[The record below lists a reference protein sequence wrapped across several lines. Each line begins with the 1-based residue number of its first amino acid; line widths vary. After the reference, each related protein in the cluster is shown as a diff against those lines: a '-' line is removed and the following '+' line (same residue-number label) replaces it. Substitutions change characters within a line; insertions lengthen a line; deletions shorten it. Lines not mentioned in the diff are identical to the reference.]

1 MRVEPSARGAVEDRT
16 RLRERMRTVLDRA
29 DLGVSQESLHHPA
42 AVEIVSL
49 VQRDLRSGPLEP
61 VRQRSFSDRLD
72 RVPPAPVCGAAA
84 PQGHLSR
91 SVARALRSV
100 PARGA
105 DAPAATADVVEWEA
119 AERDVLAAA
128 LALLERVRPEFAAE
142 LRETVVEVALLG
154 GAAIDGFT
162 DFAVHGAVHVNR
174 SRLQGGTD
182 GVPGVVRCAEA
193 LVHEGTHTRCN
204 AAAVAEPFLVPD
216 EVERDGAARRGSG
229 ARGSGGGRVLVATPL
244 RADPRPLTGL
254 FQQTVVLARSVLLY
268 RGLAGVEFPGPG
280 PAAVEARCAK
290 LLDGA
295 RQAVRTLAAHPD
307 SLTPHGRTVLAEC
320 AAVTGEPARHGGYV
334 PEDSAPGESR

>member
-16 RLRERMRTVLDRA
+16 LLRERMRTVLDRA
-29 DLGVSQESLHHPA
+29 DLRVPQESLHHPA
-42 AVEIVSL
+42 AVEIVHL
-49 VQRDLRSGPLEP
+49 VQRALRSGPLGP
-61 VRQRSFSDRLD
+61 DRLRSLSDRLD

-84 PQGHLSR
+84 PQGHLGR

-105 DAPAATADVVEWEA
+105 DAPAVTADVVEWEA
-119 AERDVLAAA
+119 AERDVMEAA
-128 LALLERVRPEFAAE
+128 LGLLERVWPQSAAE

-162 DFAVHGAVHVNR
+162 DFAVHGAVLVNR
-174 SRLQGGTD
+174 SRLQGSQD
-182 GVPGVVRCAEA
+182 GVPGVVRCVEA
-193 LVHEGTHTRCN
+193 LVHEGAHTRCN
-204 AAAVAEPFLVPD
+204 AAAVAEPFLLP
-216 EVERDGAARRGSG
+216 DGAGRIRADQ
-229 ARGSGGGRVLVATPL
+229 GGPVLVATPL

-268 RGLAGVEFPGPG
+268 RALAGEPFPAPG
-280 PAAVEARCAK
+280 PAAVGARYAK

-295 RQAVRTLAAHPD
+295 RQAVRTLAAHTD

-320 AAVTGEPARHGGYV
+320 AAVIGEPARHSGYA
-334 PEDSAPGESR
+334 PEDSAPGGPA

>member
-16 RLRERMRTVLDRA
+16 SLRERMRTVLVRA
-29 DLGVSQESLHHPA
+29 DLRVPQESLHHPA
-42 AVEIVSL
+42 AVEIVHL
-49 VQRDLRSGPLEP
+49 VQRALRSGPLGP
-61 VRQRSFSDRLD
+61 DRLRSLSDRLD

-105 DAPAATADVVEWEA
+105 DAPAVTADVVEWEA
-119 AERDVLAAA
+119 GERDLMEAA
-128 LALLERVRPEFAAE
+128 LGLLERVWPQSAAE

-162 DFAVHGAVHVNR
+162 DFAVHGAVLVNR
-174 SRLQGGTD
+174 SRLRGSQD

-193 LVHEGTHTRCN
+193 LVHEGAHTRCN
-204 AAAVAEPFLVPD
+204 AAAVAEPFLLPD
-216 EVERDGAARRGSG
+216 RAGRGGADQ
-229 ARGSGGGRVLVATPL
+229 GGPVLVATPL

-268 RGLAGVEFPGPG
+268 RALAGEPFPAPG
-280 PAAVEARCAK
+280 PAAVGARYAK

-295 RQAVRTLAAHPD
+295 RQAVRTLAAHTD

-320 AAVTGEPARHGGYV
+320 AAVIGEPARHGGHV
-334 PEDSAPGESR
+334 PEDSAPGGPA